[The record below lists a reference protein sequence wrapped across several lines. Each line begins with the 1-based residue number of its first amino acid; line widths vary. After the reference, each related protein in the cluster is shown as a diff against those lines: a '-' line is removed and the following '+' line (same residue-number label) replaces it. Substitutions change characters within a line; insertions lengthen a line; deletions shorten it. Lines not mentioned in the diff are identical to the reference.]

1 MLEAQTALNKIWPC
15 DCWFCRLFTRR
26 ILSHYV
32 KSAYVYRV
40 EPRVIPGGETEL
52 SQELDI
58 GKELKD
64 LKNAVS
70 ELRSAVA
77 EIKAVLA
84 DLTGPYSYYKPKEEV
99 EPTQHRAEQ
108 VAVTPAG
115 VGGAP
120 GPSAEPGR
128 AEKPVEKQLK
138 PSGKGFEELVDIL
151 SEAGRV
157 VREEREAFTSISLKQ
172 TINLMKMIY
181 EVRKLYPKASVER
194 ILDLMEQLRIVSK
207 EEASILRTTINI
219 VEQSLE
225 ENITPEENTL
235 LMYMLLK
242 NLGIREEG
250 VEDEVMRTVLKTL
263 ALQRTKS
270 QHAVEAEENK
280 SEKHPRRA
288 RKEESPQGVSDK
300 WENQQQ

>member
-1 MLEAQTALNKIWPC
+1 MLEAQTALDKIWPC
-15 DCWFCRLFTRR
+15 DCWFCTLFTKR
-26 ILSHYV
+26 ILSHYI
-32 KSAYVYRV
+32 KSAYVY
-40 EPRVIPGGETEL
+40 GGEPHVVSGGDTGL
-52 SQELDI
+52 SQELDL
-58 GKELKD
+58 GRELKD

-70 ELRSAVA
+70 ELRNAVA

-99 EPTQHRAEQ
+99 EPTQQKAEQ
-108 VAVTPAG
+108 ATPPAG
-115 VGGAP
+115 VGRGAGSP
-120 GPSAEPGR
+120 IEAGM

-157 VREEREAFTSISLKQ
+157 VREEREALASVSLKQ
-172 TINLMKMIY
+172 TISLMRMIY
-181 EVRKLYPKASVER
+181 EIRKLYPKASIER
-194 ILDLMEQLRIVSK
+194 ILELMEQLRIVSK

-219 VEQSLE
+219 VEQSME

-250 VEDEVMRTVLKTL
+250 VEDEIMRTVLRTL
-263 ALQRTKS
+263 ALQRAKGKHTLE
-270 QHAVEAEENK
+270 HEE
-280 SEKHPRRA
+280 EKGEKRSRRE
-288 RKEESPQGVSDK
+288 RREESLQGVSDK